1 PNPNVRLPVSEI
13 LSGISNVSLIDPV
26 DYKAMVQLMKRSI
39 LILTDSGGIQE
50 EAPSLRVPVLVM
62 RRSTERPEGVEAGV
76 VQLVGTDGA
85 LIVAAASYLIENPQ
99 ARAEMASGVNPYGDG
114 KAAGRIVAALLD
126 QAKQPNKSSSI
137 TLETSLVV
145 S

>member
-1 PNPNVRLPVSEI
+1 VWRQCSLHSLRDRSASRMLDQI
-13 LSGISNVSLIDPV
+13 LV
-26 DYKAMVQLMKRSI
+26 RSI

-62 RRSTERPEGVEAGV
+62 RRSTERPEGVAAGV
-76 VQLVGTDGA
+76 VRLVGTDRA
-85 LIVAAASYLIENPQ
+85 AIVAAASYLLENPQ

-114 KAAGRIVAALLD
+114 KAASRIVAALLD
-126 QAKQPNKSSSI
+126 HASRKQANTTSSMA
-137 TLETSLVV
+137 LETSLTV